1 MASSESFQTRC
12 VGSCIFSDE
21 ELDFMRPPVGGFAQ
35 QLLDQRAHHLAKKG
49 NEATFH
55 APKSEAARTYL

>member
-1 MASSESFQTRC
+1 
-12 VGSCIFSDE
+12 
-21 ELDFMRPPVGGFAQ
+21 MRPTVGGFAK